1 MLKILKDYG
10 FTLQD
15 FDLKIS
21 GKQIKALSIW
31 WFLVIGLLTI
41 VATAAF
47 YLTCICLICI
57 K

>member
-15 FDLKIS
+15 FDLKIL